1 MVTMHILGFLVAQT
15 VKNLPKC
22 RRPRFDP
29 LVGKVLWRR
38 EWQPTPVFLPG
49 EAHEQRSLA
58 SYGSWGRKGLDT
70 TERLTLLLLCTC

>member
-29 LVGKVLWRR
+29 LVRKVLWRR
-38 EWQPTPVFLPG
+38 EWQPIPVFLPG
-49 EAHEQRSLA
+49 EAHEQRSLVG
-58 SYGSWGRKGLDT
+58 YGPWGHKGSDT
-70 TERLTLLLLCTC
+70 TEQLTLLLLCTY

>member
-29 LVGKVLWRR
+29 LVRKVLWRR
-38 EWQPTPVFLPG
+38 EWQPIPVSLFG
-49 EAHEQRSLA
+49 ESHGQKALVDYTIHGVAKSWTLSL
-58 SYGSWGRKGLDT
+58 S
-70 TERLTLLLLCTC
+70 EV